1 VPLEVKSLTDVFAA
15 TVGGIDLVNLDDQM
29 FKQIQQA
36 FEEHGVLIFQGQPMD
51 DAQQVAFSER
61 FGPLERTVSASPT
74 GGTAFARQ
82 SNIDIK
88 SGDIIAKNDRRM
100 DYQRGNYLW
109 HADSTFKKTPSLCSI
124 LTARELPPGG
134 GATEFASTR
143 AAYEALSPTR
153 QDALAALV
161 VEHDLLHSRR
171 EIGFTFTPEEAAQTP
186 SVRHPLVQT
195 NPVTGRKSMMIGAHA
210 SGIVGWTVEGGRA
223 LLAELLELATRPAHT
238 YRHDWRTGDLII
250 WDNRAALHRATK
262 YDTQRH
268 RRLMQRT
275 TISNPNAE
283 TV

>member
-1 VPLEVKSLTDVFAA
+1 MPLEVKPLTDVFAA
-15 TVGGIDLVNLDDQM
+15 TVGGIDLVDLDDQA

-36 FEEHGVLIFQGQPMD
+36 FEKHGVLIFPGQPMD
-51 DAQQVAFSER
+51 DGQQIAFSER
-61 FGPLERTVSASPT
+61 FGPLERTISASPT
-74 GGTAFARQ
+74 AGTAFARQ

-88 SGDIIAKNDRRM
+88 SGDIIAKRDRRM

-124 LTARELPPGG
+124 LTAREVPPEG

-153 QDALAALV
+153 QDSLAALV

-171 EIGFTFTPEEAAQTP
+171 EIGFTFTAEEAAQTP
-186 SVRHPLVQT
+186 PVYHPLVQT

-210 SGIVGWTVEGGRA
+210 SGIVGWTVEEGRA
-223 LLAELLELATRPAHT
+223 LLHELLELATLPPHT

-250 WDNRAALHRATK
+250 WDNRAALHRATQ
-262 YDTQRH
+262 YDTQHH

-275 TISNPNAE
+275 TISNPNAQ